1 MELKAMRLKRIIKNA
16 TVERRKVQNRVWKSP
31 RGRKRERASEE
42 DREEVASEV
51 RNQTFLHLN
60 EFVILHQ

>member
-1 MELKAMRLKRIIKNA
+1 MRLKRIIKNA
-16 TVERRKVQNRVWKSP
+16 TVERRKVQEQGLEES

-51 RNQTFLHLN
+51 RRNQTFLHLN